1 MLQKT
6 TLLVFKNQ
14 PCPYFNSFTTI
25 FSTPYFNYFF
35 QLFYEHINLKKRSN
49 QHFLLSNNVHQSNLC
64 TPQTPIASLIHTYYS
79 ITHPLIRHSSHTNYR
94 KISFL
99 LQYKSSVFLS
109 CNPLL
114 SSDSPVSLCLLG
126 TAALIINIPRGFKRK
141 KKCQRSRLT

>member
-1 MLQKT
+1 MLQKRHYLFLKISHVLIS
-6 TLLVFKNQ
+6 TLFS
-14 PCPYFNSFTTI
+14 NSL
-25 FSTPYFNYFF
+25 F
-35 QLFYEHINLKKRSN
+35 QLFFSTLLRIHKRKKKSN
-49 QHFLLSNNVHQSNLC
+49 QHFLLFNNVHQSNLC
-64 TPQTPIASLIHTYYS
+64 TLQTPIASLIHTYYS

-126 TAALIINIPRGFKRK
+126 TAGLIINIPRGFKRK